1 MANPAL
7 TNLTDLPGVRQVGLL
22 GAIAAA
28 VALGATVFMWSQKP
42 TYQPIFS
49 QLEGKDAA
57 EVAEALTGTGIEY
70 KIDPV
75 TGLITVAADRVHEA
89 RMKLA
94 AQGLPQG
101 GGVGFEMIRQE
112 QGFGV
117 SQFVESARY
126 QHALETELVRTIT
139 NLRSVRAAR
148 VHLAIPKPTA
158 FARERTGASASVFV
172 ELYQGRQLEAVQVAS
187 IVHLVASSIPEMP
200 TANVTVIDQ
209 NGRLLTKPEPES
221 DLAFTERQFGHI
233 RRVEDT
239 YSQRIQQL
247 LLPMTGPGR
256 ISTQVAID
264 MDFTRTE
271 ETRES
276 YRPDS
281 TAIRSEQVTEES
293 SRGGLANG
301 GVPGAV
307 ANKPAGEGEMRDGQ
321 GDGRSSES
329 TRMTRNYEMDRAISH
344 TKQPVGKIRRLSVAV
359 LVDHLP
365 QADEEGEVTLQAMS
379 EDQLARVEALVK
391 EAVGFDAARGDTVS
405 VMNAAF
411 RRPEPMEIEEPAI
424 WEQPGAQELG
434 RQLIGALV
442 VLLIG
447 FAVLRPVLANLVAKP
462 QAQFAMAGDG
472 MLSDLSDDRASLQG
486 ESRAIA
492 GPNNERGAV
501 DQMPYEQKIAMAKS
515 AVAQDPKKV
524 AQVVRAWVETD
535 GGN

>member
-28 VALGATVFMWSQKP
+28 VALGVTVFMWSQKP
-42 TYQPIFS
+42 DLQPLFS
-49 QLEGKDAA
+49 SLDGREAA
-57 EVAEALTGTGIEY
+57 EVADALTGTGIEY

-75 TGLITVAADRVHEA
+75 TGQIKVAADRLHEA

-139 NLRSVRAAR
+139 NLRSVRGAR

-158 FARERTGASASVFV
+158 FARERSGASASIFV
-172 ELYQGRQLEAVQVAS
+172 ELYPGRQLESAQVAS

-209 NGRLLTKPEPES
+209 NGRLLTKPEAES

-233 RRVEDT
+233 RRVEDN

-256 ISTQVAID
+256 ISTQVAVD

-276 YRPDS
+276 YGPDS
-281 TAIRSEQVTEES
+281 SQVRSEQVTEES
-293 SRGGLANG
+293 NRGNTRNG

-307 ANKPAGEGEMRDGQ
+307 SNKPAGEEGSAAGN
-321 GDGRSSES
+321 GGSES
-329 TRMTRNYEMDRAISH
+329 ESRRLTRNYEMDRAISH

-365 QADEEGEVTLQAMS
+365 QVDEDGEVTLEPMS
-379 EDQLARVEALVK
+379 EAQLQRVEALVK
-391 EAVGFDAARGDTVS
+391 EAVGFDAQRGDSVS
-405 VMNAAF
+405 VMNTEF
-411 RRPEPMEIEEPAI
+411 RRPEPVEMDEPAI
-424 WEQPGAQELG
+424 WEQPAARELG

-462 QAQFAMAGDG
+462 QAQFAMAGEG
-472 MLSDLSDDRASLQG
+472 ALADLSEDRATLNG
-486 ESRAIA
+486 ESRALA

-501 DQMPYEQKIAMAKS
+501 DQMPYEQKIAIAKS
-515 AVAQDPKKV
+515 AVSQDPKKV

-535 GGN
+535 GAS